1 MEILLFFLV
10 GIVLLIVIAKAE
22 SVQKANDANDA
33 KENQSGSSDY
43 IYKRNEV
50 RGEIGGTNLD
60 RFYIESVLSG
70 CDEVGQL
77 DNPQIAQ
84 KIELLAKKYN
94 LSVSN
99 GVSQVFQEARNAHL
113 MMRGEDTKAQLDKLR
128 NAERAEYNV
137 LTKYANYTGREKRK
151 IMLGDQAAELRAQAK
166 KSSDSAES
174 YMRLGYQKES
184 DWAIMGG
191 IANGLAGPA
200 AGIATALDTQ
210 ARNAQI
216 RAQNQVFMNAAM
228 PLYSNMMDSSRDM
241 KSMAETLE
249 KRKEE
254 TDEKLISEIPS
265 EEVFK
270 LLSFQNTTVK
280 VSETGAFRVGTKAT
294 TARKPT
300 IGDFPAVID
309 GTVLAHVKTAAGKEI
324 GVVKLV
330 IPVDGISQSANLI
343 GIGLNGAK
351 NGENYTV
358 SFSPDNLWIIEQ

>member
-1 MEILLFFLV
+1 MTFVLSIFLV
-10 GIVLLIVIAKAE
+10 AVALIIVAISKSVRQAK
-22 SVQKANDANDA
+22 DA

-50 RGEIGGTNLD
+50 KGEIGGTNLD

-70 CDEVGQL
+70 CDNVEQL

-99 GVSQVFQEARNAHL
+99 GVSQVFQEAKNAHL

-128 NAERAEYNV
+128 SAEREEYNA

-151 IMLGDQAAELRAQAK
+151 KMLGDQADELRAEAK
-166 KSSDSAES
+166 KSADSAES
-174 YMRLGYQKES
+174 FMRMGYQKES

-191 IANGLAGPA
+191 IANGIAGPA

-216 RAQNQVFMNAAM
+216 RSQNQAFMNAAM
-228 PLYSNMMDSSRDM
+228 PLYSNMMGSSHDM
-241 KSMAETLE
+241 KSMAEALD

-254 TDEKLISEIPS
+254 TNEKLISDTPS

-280 VSETGAFRVGTKAT
+280 VSETGAFRVGTKAA
-294 TARKPT
+294 TAKKPT
-300 IGDFPAVID
+300 IGNFPAVID
-309 GTVLAHVKTAAGKEI
+309 GTILAHVKTTTGKEI

-330 IPVDGISQSANLI
+330 IPADGISASANLI

-358 SFSPDNLWIIEQ
+358 SFSPDKLWIIEQ